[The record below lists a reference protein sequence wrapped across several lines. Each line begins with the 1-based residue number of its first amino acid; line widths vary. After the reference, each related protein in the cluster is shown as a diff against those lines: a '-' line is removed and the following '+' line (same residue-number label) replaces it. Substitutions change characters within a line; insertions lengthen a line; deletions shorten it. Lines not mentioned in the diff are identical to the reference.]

1 MKDESF
7 SDKADPGEIDFK
19 NVSELWR
26 KAKTI
31 SERHAL
37 YRGSDA
43 YRTNDESFSDNEDPR
58 EIDSEN
64 DSTIRRRVEKP
75 SEQQADMPKVKF
87 YEWLNFI
94 STVLLYGIVSAS
106 VSLATVVGYD
116 RWYAQKV
123 VAVDIKGY
131 IAQQRDSYL
140 AGKLNDDELKR
151 SFDRLETVITAI
163 PKNRVVIMGDAVV
176 RNAETV
182 KP

>member
-1 MKDESF
+1 MHDEISNDEETIRK
-7 SDKADPGEIDFK
+7 SDLKRAS
-19 NVSELWR
+19 VLWR
-26 KAKTI
+26 GDTSPDEQPKEHPKESPKQQPSLVPI
-31 SERHAL
+31 IAL
-37 YRGSDA
+37 CLA
-43 YRTNDESFSDNEDPR
+43 VSFG
-58 EIDSEN
+58 
-64 DSTIRRRVEKP
+64 
-75 SEQQADMPKVKF
+75 A
-87 YEWLNFI
+87 
-94 STVLLYGIVSAS
+94 
-106 VSLATVVGYD
+106 SLATIAGYD

-163 PKNRVVIMGDAVV
+163 PKNRVIIMGDAVV